1 MSRIHLL
8 LAALLCFFVTIVSC
22 AIVWKLT
29 ASAEELPHWKSFPA
43 VEQDFIEELPV
54 YREVL

>member
-8 LAALLCFFVTIVSC
+8 LAALLCFLVTIVSC

-29 ASAEELPHWKSFPA
+29 TSYEKPPHWKSFPA
-43 VEQDFIEELPV
+43 VQQDFIGGLPV
-54 YREVL
+54 YREML